1 MPFKKSQF
9 VFYAGLAFIIG
20 VGLASFFPWPWLIV
34 YAVFVLGL
42 ALLLLA
48 RSKSRLS
55 LTALCL
61 LFFACGLAR
70 YQISIPVINENHL
83 AFYNN
88 QANAPLGQMTSLTF
102 RGLIDDEP
110 DVRKDHVKYQVK
122 GLDKRGNVLVKA
134 PLFPPYQYGDVL
146 EITCQLQQPEP
157 IVAEPG
163 QGGGK
168 DFQYDKY
175 LALSDIYSLCYRGR
189 IKLIEA
195 GQGNLFKSSI
205 LKIKDKV
212 VAVAGQILP
221 EPQAS
226 FLGGLLWGAKKGLP
240 EEVLDNFSRT
250 GVTHIIA
257 VSGYNI
263 TIIAVM
269 LTNLFIGLGLSRKNA
284 FWLIIFGIVFFVVIT
299 GSPASIVRAGIM
311 GTIALLAQTFGRATR
326 MRNILVIVCLIML
339 LFNPKVLIW
348 DAGFQLSFL
357 ATIGLIYFVPILKKY
372 MMWLPKI
379 FTIRESLTTTLSAIV
394 LTTPLILFQFGRF
407 SLLAPL
413 ANLLI
418 LPVIP
423 VNMAVGFLAVVGG
436 LIWQPIGQVTGWVS
450 WVILTYVL
458 KLTEVL
464 AALQWALLPIPNLH
478 WVFMVGG
485 YLIIGWLIY
494 KHEKN
499 H

>member
-1 MPFKKSQF
+1 
-9 VFYAGLAFIIG
+9 
-20 VGLASFFPWPWLIV
+20 
-34 YAVFVLGL
+34 
-42 ALLLLA
+42 
-48 RSKSRLS
+48 
-55 LTALCL
+55 
-61 LFFACGLAR
+61 
-70 YQISIPVINENHL
+70 
-83 AFYNN
+83 
-88 QANAPLGQMTSLTF
+88 
-102 RGLIDDEP
+102 
-110 DVRKDHVKYQVK
+110 
-122 GLDKRGNVLVKA
+122 
-134 PLFPPYQYGDVL
+134 
-146 EITCQLQQPEP
+146 
-157 IVAEPG
+157 
-163 QGGGK
+163 
-168 DFQYDKY
+168 
-175 LALSDIYSLCYRGR
+175 
-189 IKLIEA
+189 
-195 GQGNLFKSSI
+195 
-205 LKIKDKV
+205 
-212 VAVAGQILP
+212 
-221 EPQAS
+221 
-226 FLGGLLWGAKKGLP
+226 
-240 EEVLDNFSRT
+240 
-250 GVTHIIA
+250 
-257 VSGYNI
+257 
-263 TIIAVM
+263 
-269 LTNLFIGLGLSRKNA
+269 
-284 FWLIIFGIVFFVVIT
+284 
-299 GSPASIVRAGIM
+299 M